1 MSKQVYLFGNGINRQ
16 NSVDCSD
23 ITANNAVSWESLLE
37 KLNQTFADGEVRNI
51 IKTNEGQGEKE
62 GFEQK
67 EFPFVYEEIR
77 ARKNVDKNEIGEK
90 IQCLVKRMKRN
101 NRHDNLHQLKADAI
115 LTTNYDYLIENS
127 IDPNWKR
134 QKFTST
140 TEKKYS
146 LYRSQKAKGLDVWHI
161 HGEQAMKSSIM
172 LGFKHYIDYSAEVRN
187 RATKWVARQKG
198 ANIQDDKLKQSSWVD
213 FFFTHNVHIV
223 GLGMGY
229 SEYPLWWLLN
239 YRAYKKVKEQNLSI
253 SNEVNFLICKKE
265 QLSPQQQNIHDAL
278 RALDVKVQMIEAK
291 NFDHFYEL
299 ILTNQWRENATCIE

>member
-16 NSVDCSD
+16 GSVGCAKK
-23 ITANNAVSWESLLE
+23 TANNSLSWECLLKE
-37 KLNQTFADGEVRNI
+37 LNKTLAGGEVRNI
-51 IKTNEGQGEKE
+51 K
-62 GFEQK
+62 QK
-67 EFPFVYEEIR
+67 EFPFVYEEI
-77 ARKNVDKNEIGEK
+77 KTHVEQEKELSEK
-90 IQCLVKRMKRN
+90 IQCLLKDIEP
-101 NRHDNLHQLKADAI
+101 NRRYKNLSRLETDAI
-115 LTTNYDYLIENS
+115 LTTNYEYLIENS

-198 ANIQDDKLKQSSWVD
+198 ANIKDDKLKQSSWVD

-253 SNEVNFLICKKE
+253 SNEVNFLIFKKE